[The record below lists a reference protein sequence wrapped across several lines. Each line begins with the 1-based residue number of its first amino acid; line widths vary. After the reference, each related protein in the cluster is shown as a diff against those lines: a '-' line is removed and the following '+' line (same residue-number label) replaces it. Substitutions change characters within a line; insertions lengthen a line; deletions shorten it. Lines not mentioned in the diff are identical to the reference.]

1 METKRKNESQS
12 TEVAYT
18 SQYSGPQS
26 MLRAVEMDQVG
37 RYLEESGYHITGRI
51 SGNATIFSLNYKA
64 LFTPPHLA
72 SNVTT
77 DCILFQL
84 PGMVSP

>member
-1 METKRKNESQS
+1 MMTAGAGARGKRQLLVN
-12 TEVAYT
+12 
-18 SQYSGPQS
+18 
-26 MLRAVEMDQVG
+26 R
-37 RYLEESGYHITGRI
+37 YHITGRI